1 MTRIVLFDGI
11 CVFCNNSV
19 NFIIRN
25 DPKGKFRFVAMQSEK
40 GQETLRQNG
49 LPADF
54 IDSIVLVENGRVFT
68 HSTAA
73 LRVARELRGAWP
85 VCYAF
90 IVLPR
95 FLRDWAYGL
104 VAKNRYS
111 LFGKKDA
118 CMVPTAAVRA
128 RFL

>member
-25 DPKGKFRFVAMQSEK
+25 DPKGKFRFVAMQSEI
-40 GQETLRQNG
+40 GQETLRRNG

-85 VCYAF
+85 IFYAF
-90 IVLPR
+90 IIVPR
-95 FLRDWAYGL
+95 FLRDWVYGL
-104 VAKNRYS
+104 VARNRYRF
-111 LFGKKDA
+111 FGKHDV
-118 CMVPTAAVRA
+118 CMVPTPEVRA